1 MAHFVGTTEFVVLTC
16 CNCGMQFAMTADF
29 RRRRLDDRK
38 WFYCPAG
45 HSQVFTGATEAQR
58 LREQLERAQASA
70 AVARRERDQISKAH
84 RRMRQRVANGV
95 CPCCNRSFENLRN
108 HMHTQHPDYGQEKTL
123 RALRIAFGMTQEALA
138 REAGVTAPQ
147 VSMFENNRPVSAE
160 ARTRLEWWL
169 ENQHAA

>member
-1 MAHFVGTTEFVVLTC
+1 M
-16 CNCGMQFAMTADF
+16 
-29 RRRRLDDRK
+29 
-38 WFYCPAG
+38 
-45 HSQVFTGATEAQR
+45 
-58 LREQLERAQASA
+58 
-70 AVARRERDQISKAH
+70 
-84 RRMRQRVANGV
+84 ANGV

-169 ENQHAA
+169 DNQHAA